1 VLYSVTIL
9 CGSLAVSLAVS
20 LAGQMASS
28 GDSRDLQ
35 KFSLRQSMIEEQK
48 NNPLHGVKLEALLT
62 DLVDH
67 YGWEVLAS
75 EININCFKSNPS
87 IKSSLKFLRRTEWA
101 REKVEGFYLY
111 KFKRLPK
118 PDDVQYE
125 LPPRDRIVPLDQK
138 PRSPAEIKPRDR
150 DAEPA
155 RTKPAAQ
162 GPVSSSPYG
171 KSSGAPKVHKDRP
184 AKATEKPA
192 GNDAWSNWRNK
203 SK

>member
-1 VLYSVTIL
+1 
-9 CGSLAVSLAVS
+9 
-20 LAGQMASS
+20 
-28 GDSRDLQ
+28 
-35 KFSLRQSMIEEQK
+35 MIEEQK

-67 YGWEVLAS
+67 YGWDVLAS

-138 PRSPAEIKPRDR
+138 PRTPAVLEPRER

-155 RTKPAAQ
+155 REKPVPSRPA
-162 GPVSSSPYG
+162 GTPYG
-171 KSSGAPKVHKDRP
+171 KSSGASAERKDRP
-184 AKATEKPA
+184 AKEAAKPA
-192 GNDAWSNWRNK
+192 GSDAWSNWRNK
-203 SK
+203 DK

>member
-1 VLYSVTIL
+1 
-9 CGSLAVSLAVS
+9 
-20 LAGQMASS
+20 
-28 GDSRDLQ
+28 
-35 KFSLRQSMIEEQK
+35 MIEEQK

-138 PRSPAEIKPRDR
+138 PRSPAVIKPRERGEAPEKKKPSSADR
-150 DAEPA
+150 DRNDNPYDSP
-155 RTKPAAQ
+155 KPRKQ
-162 GPVSSSPYG
+162 PRQPDSDQSTGG
-171 KSSGAPKVHKDRP
+171 
-184 AKATEKPA
+184 
-192 GNDAWSNWRNK
+192 DAWANWRNK
-203 SK
+203 NK